1 MIFAHLEEWGTYQ
14 DLTPNS
20 TLVGLWHYFPNNIMF
35 HACWHTH
42 RTSNNKKNL
51 WGEVKHKIVGK
62 DEVPKRRKKV
72 PFRRTSPLNGWIVV

>member
-42 RTSNNKKNL
+42 KTSNKEFCGGGKAQNWCN
-51 WGEVKHKIVGK
+51 KIVCK
-62 DEVPKRRKKV
+62 DEVPKRRKKL
-72 PFRRTSPLNGWIVV
+72 PFGRT

>member
-42 RTSNNKKNL
+42 RTSNKKFCGGGGKAQNRCN
-51 WGEVKHKIVGK
+51 KIVGK
-62 DEVPKRRKKV
+62 DERYPKGEKR
-72 PFRRTSPLNGWIVV
+72 SPLGGLNL